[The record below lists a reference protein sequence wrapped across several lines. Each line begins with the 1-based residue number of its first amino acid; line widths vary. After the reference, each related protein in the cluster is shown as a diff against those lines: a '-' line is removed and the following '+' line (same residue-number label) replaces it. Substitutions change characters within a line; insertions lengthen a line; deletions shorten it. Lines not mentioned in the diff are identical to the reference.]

1 MYESLYFMFSEDDLL
16 KQIGQLVSDNDRCK
30 ETVSKFELNLKEAN
44 NYGSLQKEKN
54 NRLRK
59 MLADTRKNNQIL
71 KSQSQKY
78 RNDNVDQIILQKEI
92 EQFKE
97 ELEAERQKN
106 LKLESKIQNLNRA
119 NQPESKVLNCE
130 QTAVCD
136 IIINN
141 PLREAFRIIIHPMAE
156 VRFIE
161 SIRNGTHVNID
172 SIQPSSIWISPRSQR
187 NQVSF
192 LCLPGGIGHI
202 QHISVSNAQD
212 NMVLVDHQVVY
223 GREYTL
229 NFQSNLYFLIQKY

>member
-1 MYESLYFMFSEDDLL
+1 MYL
-16 KQIGQLVSDNDRCK
+16 KKAKDYSY
-30 ETVSKFELNLKEAN
+30 S
-44 NYGSLQKEKN
+44 QKEKN

-78 RNDNVDQIILQKEI
+78 QNDNVDQVILQKEI

-106 LKLESKIQNLNRA
+106 LQLETKIQNLRREP
-119 NQPESKVLNCE
+119 QVVNCD

-136 IIINN
+136 ITINN

-172 SIQPSSIWISPRSQR
+172 SIQPSSIWLSPRSQR
-187 NQVSF
+187 KRVSF

-202 QHISVSNAQD
+202 QHISVSNAHD

-229 NFQSNLYFLIQKY
+229 DFQSNLYFLIEKY

>member
-1 MYESLYFMFSEDDLL
+1 
-16 KQIGQLVSDNDRCK
+16 
-30 ETVSKFELNLKEAN
+30 
-44 NYGSLQKEKN
+44 
-54 NRLRK
+54 

-78 RNDNVDQIILQKEI
+78 KNDNVDQVILQKEI

-106 LKLESKIQNLNRA
+106 LKLETKIQNLNRA
-119 NQPESKVLNCE
+119 SQPESKVLNCD

-136 IIINN
+136 ITINN

-172 SIQPSSIWISPRSQR
+172 SIQPSSIWLSPRSQR
-187 NQVSF
+187 NRVSF

-202 QHISVSNAQD
+202 QHISVSNAHD

-229 NFQSNLYFLIQKY
+229 NFQSNLYFLIEKY